1 MTKVHSDPQL
11 AEVLC
16 ESSATGLIRSM
27 QSDELVS
34 SVVRHV
40 KGSERHLHQRINYW
54 MSNAG
59 TNNDSS
65 AEVGW
70 QMTNVIVGAEWL

>member
-1 MTKVHSDPQL
+1 
-11 AEVLC
+11 
-16 ESSATGLIRSM
+16 M

-40 KGSERHLHQRINYW
+40 KGSESHLQQRINYW

-65 AEVGW
+65 ARGRLADDQCQSWGRVVVVLSGRERLSHGEGP
-70 QMTNVIVGAEWL
+70 QP